1 MANLK
6 AAQHDRDTASGRE
19 SRQILQLDNSPLPPA
34 EELERINAISPALV
48 DFITN
53 ELSTQYEF
61 NRKTI
66 SSRDATVRTLS
77 ITGLWLGTVIA
88 LVAILSASFLIYSGF
103 TWAGGALGIAS
114 LASVVAVVVNAGANQ
129 RRADQSVPPANTA
142 TKKNQQKPNR

>member
-1 MANLK
+1 MATLK

-19 SRQILQLDNSPLPPA
+19 SRQIVQLDNSPLPPA

-48 DFITN
+48 DFITK

-61 NRKTI
+61 QRKTI
-66 SSRDATVRTLS
+66 SDRDATVKTLS

-88 LVAILSASFLIYSGF
+88 LVAILCSSFLIYSGF
-103 TWAGGALGIAS
+103 AWAGGCLGLAS

-129 RRADQSVPPANTA
+129 RRADHNLPPADPDP
-142 TKKNQQKPNR
+142 KKNQPKTKR